1 MTFLCIL
8 SAVLLDRML
17 PGLQRYRQF
26 DWLADYH
33 QRLSALLP
41 ANWQADDARMMLAL
55 LLPPALLVLLLASL
69 MQALF
74 GLSGSFLFASL
85 MLYLSL
91 GPKDISRQIETCW
104 HPDGL
109 QTAGEHHKVQQELLM
124 DEPPVNEQQIE
135 PAIADA
141 LLWQANNRFFAPL
154 LWFVLLGPL
163 GAVIYRLVN
172 EQVMAASQG
181 RLHGLALRKTSLR
194 LLDIL
199 DWLPARLSGLCYA
212 LAGSLEDAL
221 SAWRDSLQNE
231 RQRSPRQLLTAI
243 GRGALKLDDDESN
256 RIDNS
261 MTLLWRAGFFLL
273 SGLGLLALIM
283 VLA

>member
-1 MTFLCIL
+1 
-8 SAVLLDRML
+8 ML
-17 PGLQRYRQF
+17 PELQPYRQF

-33 QRLSALLP
+33 QRLTALLP
-41 ANWQADDARMMLAL
+41 ATWQEDDARMLLAL
-55 LLPPALLVLLLASL
+55 LLPPALLLLLLAGL
-69 MQALF
+69 MQGLF
-74 GLSGSFLFASL
+74 GVAGSFLFASL

-91 GPKDISRQIETCW
+91 GPKDIARQIETCW

-109 QTAGEHHKVQQELLM
+109 QTAAEYHQVQQELLM

-141 LLWQANNRFFAPL
+141 LLWQANNRYFAPL

-172 EQVMAASQG
+172 EQVVAASQG
-181 RLHGLALRKTSLR
+181 RSYGLALRKTSLR
-194 LLDIL
+194 LLNIM
-199 DWLPARLSGLCYA
+199 DWLPARLTGLCYA

-221 SAWRDSLQNE
+221 ASWRDSLHNE

-243 GRGALKLDDDESN
+243 GRGALKLDEEENN

-261 MTLLWRAGFFLL
+261 IGLIWRAGFFLL
-273 SGLGLLALIM
+273 SGFGLLALIM
-283 VLA
+283 LLA